1 MRKYYKYRLDLV
13 TLNIVATLLLIIAI
27 IPCLDSVVNYL
38 MNGTL
43 KIFVILMLAYLLWI
57 ILHELLHGIG
67 HLLCGSKFSN
77 LSFGADLVK
86 GILFCLIR
94 KEVSKKQILI
104 SLLFPFFFIGI
115 LTYIIGIIINSP
127 LLIILSA
134 ANISGA
140 AGDLIMFFDF
150 IKLDNDITYIE
161 PSEGTTFYLMSN
173 NLKNKK
179 LFGLKFEEE
188 GEYNSSMFN
197 NSTKKIDITK
207 SSYIIFSLII
217 IISILILFL

>member
-1 MRKYYKYRLDLV
+1 MRKFYKYRLDLI

-38 MNGTL
+38 MNGSL
-43 KIFVILMLAYLLWI
+43 KLYVILMLAYLLWI
-57 ILHELLHGIG
+57 ILHEILHGIG
-67 HLLCGSKFSN
+67 HLLCGSKFSD

-94 KEVSKKQILI
+94 KEISKKQILI
-104 SLLFPFFFIGI
+104 SLLFPC
-115 LTYIIGIIINSP
+115 P

-161 PSEGTTFYLMSN
+161 PSSGTTFYLMSN

>member
-1 MRKYYKYRLDLV
+1 
-13 TLNIVATLLLIIAI
+13 
-27 IPCLDSVVNYL
+27 
-38 MNGTL
+38 
-43 KIFVILMLAYLLWI
+43 
-57 ILHELLHGIG
+57 
-67 HLLCGSKFSN
+67 
-77 LSFGADLVK
+77 
-86 GILFCLIR
+86 
-94 KEVSKKQILI
+94 
-104 SLLFPFFFIGI
+104 
-115 LTYIIGIIINSP
+115 
-127 LLIILSA
+127 
-134 ANISGA
+134 
-140 AGDLIMFFDF
+140 MFFDF

-161 PSEGTTFYLMSN
+161 PSSGTTFYLMSN

>member
-43 KIFVILMLAYLLWI
+43 KIYVILMLAYLLWI

-67 HLLCGSKFSN
+67 HLLCGSKISD

-161 PSEGTTFYLMSN
+161 PSDGTTFYLMSN

-188 GEYNSSMFN
+188 GEYNSNMFN
-197 NSTKKIDITK
+197 NSTKKIDISK